1 MSAGPDIVII
11 GSGMGGATLAAGLA
25 PSGARIVILERGQHL
40 QASDQTR
47 SGKAIFGD
55 GVFRPNEQWLTPNG
69 AAFNPGNFYYVGG
82 NSKFYGAVLI
92 RYRAEDFSHQQHLGG
107 ISPAWPITYAEFEP
121 WYQAAEQMYQVRGT
135 LDEDP
140 TEPVHSGTY
149 PYPPVPDEAPI
160 ADIRHR
166 LAQLGLTPSSLP
178 LGVDI
183 AAWAAA
189 GNTNWDGFPGTDPA
203 KKDAESVGLAHA
215 LSFANVRLITGAEV
229 QRLQT
234 DVANRITRIDFRQNG
249 ELQYLSPK
257 LVVLSAGAV
266 NSAAL
271 LLRSANDNNPGGLAN
286 SSDKLGRR
294 FMNHNC
300 SAVMALHPLRKNPAI
315 YQKTLQFNNFYLS
328 GGPGDAP
335 LGNVQLLGKITA
347 EILAT
352 QVNLPGPV
360 TRWIA
365 ARSFDWYAMSED
377 LPSDDS
383 RVSLRGD
390 QIVLDWKRSNWQA
403 HEALVTKLKSLLRRA
418 GCPIVMSRAFDR
430 KTPSHQCGTAVFGN
444 DPNAT
449 VLDLFCRSHDH
460 ENLFVVDAS
469 FLPTSAAVNPAL
481 TIAAQA
487 LRVADY
493 IKHKDLIA

>member
-1 MSAGPDIVII
+1 
-11 GSGMGGATLAAGLA
+11 
-25 PSGARIVILERGQHL
+25 
-40 QASDQTR
+40 
-47 SGKAIFGD
+47 
-55 GVFRPNEQWLTPNG
+55 
-69 AAFNPGNFYYVGG
+69 
-82 NSKFYGAVLI
+82 
-92 RYRAEDFSHQQHLGG
+92 
-107 ISPAWPITYAEFEP
+107 
-121 WYQAAEQMYQVRGT
+121 
-135 LDEDP
+135 
-140 TEPVHSGTY
+140 
-149 PYPPVPDEAPI
+149 
-160 ADIRHR
+160 
-166 LAQLGLTPSSLP
+166 
-178 LGVDI
+178 
-183 AAWAAA
+183 
-189 GNTNWDGFPGTDPA
+189 
-203 KKDAESVGLAHA
+203 
-215 LSFANVRLITGAEV
+215 
-229 QRLQT
+229 
-234 DVANRITRIDFRQNG
+234 
-249 ELQYLSPK
+249 
-257 LVVLSAGAV
+257 
-266 NSAAL
+266 
-271 LLRSANDNNPGGLAN
+271 
-286 SSDKLGRR
+286 
-294 FMNHNC
+294 
-300 SAVMALHPLRKNPAI
+300 
-315 YQKTLQFNNFYLS
+315 
-328 GGPGDAP
+328 
-335 LGNVQLLGKITA
+335 VQLLGKITA

-403 HEALVTKLKSLLRRA
+403 HEALVTKLKALLRRA